1 MLRVAAGEISKYA
14 VPLDKKAMRLG
25 RASRTAGTKEE
36 EEEEE
41 EEFNTDACR

>member
-14 VPLDKKAMRLG
+14 VPLDKKAMRLA
-25 RASRTAGTKEE
+25 RASRNSGTKEE
-36 EEEEE
+36 GE